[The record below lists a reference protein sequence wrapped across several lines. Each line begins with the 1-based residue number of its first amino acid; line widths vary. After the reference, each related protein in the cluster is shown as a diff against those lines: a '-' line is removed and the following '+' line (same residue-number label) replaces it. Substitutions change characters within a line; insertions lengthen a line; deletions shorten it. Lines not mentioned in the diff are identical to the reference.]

1 MTSPVLMV
9 NQNSVEK
16 DVEEIFQRSDV
27 RALPVVDDDGG
38 LVGLVTYKELSAA
51 QTRLNNKRKKAE
63 KKGDGGKVAGAKV
76 KGWMLQHVRTVGEEQ
91 TLSEAETVLLDGDFG
106 VIPVVEG
113 KGGDGGGGGKVKGLI
128 TRTDM
133 LRQHQYYDTLH
144 YNNKAFADKIADR
157 KGIVALRKKLKAMDM
172 EE

>member
-1 MTSPVLMV
+1 
-9 NQNSVEK
+9 
-16 DVEEIFQRSDV
+16 
-27 RALPVVDDDGG
+27 
-38 LVGLVTYKELSAA
+38 VTYKELSAA
-51 QTRLNNKRKKAE
+51 QTRLSNKRKKAA

-91 TLSEAETVLLDGDFG
+91 TLSEAETILLEGDVG

-113 KGGDGGGGGKVKGLI
+113 RGGGGEGREKVKGLI

-172 EE
+172 ED